1 MSEFKGTKGEWY
13 RNTESRIV
21 SSVYSRNEQKLIH
34 ISGGNTE
41 EKKAN
46 AQLIAHAPQ
55 MLEMLI
61 EAKQQLQSIKLSMMA
76 HPDCTE
82 GSEFDDYTTSA
93 QECEDEIEKLIQQAT
108 TIK

>member
-1 MSEFKGTKGEWY
+1 MSEFKGTRGKWY

-46 AQLIAHAPQ
+46 AQLIAHAPR
-55 MLEMLI
+55 MLEMLND
-61 EAKQQLQSIKLSMMA
+61 IK
-76 HPDCTE
+76 DCLE
-82 GSEFDDYTTSA
+82 SGNSYDVWRI
-93 QECEDEIEKLIQQAT
+93 DELIQQAT

>member
-1 MSEFKGTKGEWY
+1 MSEFKGTRGKWY

-55 MLEMLI
+55 MLEMLND
-61 EAKQQLQSIKLSMMA
+61 IK
-76 HPDCTE
+76 DCLE
-82 GSEFDDYTTSA
+82 SGNSYDVWA
-93 QECEDEIEKLIQQAT
+93 N
-108 TIK
+108 

>member
-21 SSVYSRNEQKLIH
+21 SSVYSRNEQKLIRNEQKLIH

-46 AQLIAHAPQ
+46 AQLIAHAPK
-55 MLEMLI
+55 MLEML
-61 EAKQQLQSIKLSMMA
+61 KDIK
-76 HPDCTE
+76 DCLE
-82 GSEFDDYTTSA
+82 IGNSYDVWRI
-93 QECEDEIEKLIQQAT
+93 DELIKQAT

>member
-1 MSEFKGTKGEWY
+1 MSEFKGTRGKWY

-55 MLEMLI
+55 MLEMLND
-61 EAKQQLQSIKLSMMA
+61 IK
-76 HPDCTE
+76 DCLE
-82 GSEFDDYTTSA
+82 SGNSYDVWRI
-93 QECEDEIEKLIQQAT
+93 DELIQQAT